1 MLNAR
6 LWQRS
11 RWQYPILAC
20 AVGAVLGAALLVVVR
35 TEVTSL
41 RYDLGRLHATEV
53 ELEDEVQKLGVVAAA
68 LRAPERIAPRAQKLG
83 MTYPE
88 PGQVLSL
95 PMARRGAGPVT
106 GGGSLPLP
114 MPDVAA
120 GSAP

>member
-11 RWQYPILAC
+11 RWQYPMLAC

-53 ELEDEVQKLGVVAAA
+53 ELEDDVQKLGVVAAA
-68 LRAPERIAPRAQKLG
+68 LRAPERIGPRAQKLG

-95 PMARRGAGPVT
+95 PIPDQ
-106 GGGSLPLP
+106 GSLPL
-114 MPDVAA
+114 PDVAA